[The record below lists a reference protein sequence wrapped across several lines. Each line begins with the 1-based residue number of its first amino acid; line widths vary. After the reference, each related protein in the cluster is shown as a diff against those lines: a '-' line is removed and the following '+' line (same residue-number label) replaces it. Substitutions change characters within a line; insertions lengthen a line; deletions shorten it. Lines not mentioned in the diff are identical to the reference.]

1 MALRGTSVVRRED
14 EPLLRG
20 RGQFVA
26 DLTAD
31 ADWSGMAHACY
42 VTSTVA
48 HAEIAGLDVSEARSA
63 PGVIDVV
70 TAADMNL
77 APYPSPNPAFDAA
90 IVRPMLA
97 ADRVRFVGEP
107 IAVVVADSPA
117 AAIDAAE
124 LIVVDYDQL
133 PALVDPEEALDGPAL
148 FDGMAEPNVVI
159 RLSLDGEQADF
170 DSCEAVAE
178 VRTVNNRI
186 APCPLEPRVAASR
199 WADDGRLHHVNAGQ
213 GPHPVRAG
221 LAKILDLDRTQMRVL
236 SRDVGGSFGAKAR
249 PHPEEALLGW
259 LAARTGRPVMW
270 VPSRTDDM
278 VGLVHGR
285 GQIQY
290 CRIGG
295 TRDGRITAFQVH
307 VVQQAGAYGNMGAAL
322 PNNGKAMLT
331 GCYDIA
337 TLGFTSVSVLTNTTP
352 TGPYRGAG
360 RPEAAAAIERAVDVF
375 AAEIGM
381 DPAEVRRKNF
391 LQPEVFPLTTR
402 TGMPYDTGAYEASLD
417 AALEAADYS
426 ALRSEQA
433 RRRADGDDKLLGIG
447 LATYVERTA
456 GVGRAEYGAVE
467 LMAGG
472 RIVARTGS
480 SPYGQGHHTSWAMLI
495 SDRTGIPMD
504 RIDIVHGDTD
514 EVPRG
519 EVTGGSR
526 SVQLAGAAMWEASG
540 TLVDRAREVAATLL
554 EADPADITLDTES
567 GAFHVVGTPAVSVDW
582 AAVAE
587 HLALTAAVTG
597 DRDSRSAESDGARVS
612 GADDA
617 LGGESGTDRASGG
630 HDDGKGESGG
640 AHVSGGEHD
649 REPGDTARSN
659 AGPRLLHAEEVFDS
673 EAPTF
678 PFGTHVAV
686 VEVDRHTGE
695 VELRQLVACDDAG
708 TILNPLL
715 AAGQVHGGLAQ
726 GAAQALYEEFL
737 YDTDGNPLTGNF
749 ADYPIISAAELPFF
763 DRVVL
768 ETPTHINPLG
778 AKGIGESGTV
788 GATPAVQNA
797 VIDAVAH
804 LGIRH
809 IDMPLTPQRVWQA
822 ITDAPVST

>member
-1 MALRGTSVVRRED
+1 MALRGTSVLRRED
-14 EPLLRG
+14 EALLRG

-26 DLTAD
+26 NLTAD
-31 ADWSGMAHACY
+31 ASWAPLAHACY

-48 HAEIAGLDVSEARSA
+48 HADIAGLDVAAAREV

-70 TAADMNL
+70 TASDIDADPAL
-77 APYPSPNPAFDAA
+77 GPYPPPSPAFDSA
-90 IVRPMLA
+90 IVRPLLA
-97 ADRVRFVGEP
+97 SDRVRYVGEP
-107 IAVVVADSPA
+107 VAVVLADSPA
-117 AAIDAAE
+117 AAMDAAE
-124 LIVVDYDQL
+124 SVVVDYEPL
-133 PALVDPEEALDGPAL
+133 PALVDPEAALHSAAL

-159 RLSLDGEQADF
+159 RMSLDGEQADF
-170 DSCEAVAE
+170 DSCEAVAQ
-178 VRTVNNRI
+178 VRTVNHRI

-221 LAKILDLDRTQMRVL
+221 LAKILGLDRSQLRVV

-259 LAARTGRPVMW
+259 LAARIGRPVMW

-295 TRDGRITAFQVH
+295 TRDGRITAFGVH
-307 VVQQAGAYGNMGAAL
+307 VVQQSGAYGNMGAAL
-322 PNNGKAMLT
+322 PNNGRAMLT

-337 TLGFTSVSVLTNTTP
+337 TLGFSSVSVLTNTTP

-391 LQPEVFPLTTR
+391 LQPDAFPFTTR
-402 TGMPYDTGAYEASLD
+402 TGMPYDTGRYEASLD
-417 AALEAADYS
+417 AALRAADYE
-426 ALRSEQA
+426 ALRAEQA
-433 RRRADGDDKLLGIG
+433 RRRADGHDQLLGIG

-456 GVGRAEYGAVE
+456 GIGRAEYGAVE
-467 LMAGG
+467 LLAGG

-480 SPYGQGHHTSWAMLI
+480 SPYGQGHHTAWAMLI
-495 SDRTGIPMD
+495 ADRTGVPMEH
-504 RIDIVHGDTD
+504 IDIVHGDTD

-526 SVQLAGAAMWEASG
+526 SVQLAGSAIWQAAG
-540 TLVDRAREVAATLL
+540 TLVDQARQVAATML
-554 EADPADITLDTES
+554 EADPADVVLDT
-567 GAFHVVGTPAVSVDW
+567 GTAAFHVAGTPAVSVGW
-582 AAVAE
+582 SALAE
-587 HLALTAAVTG
+587 HLVATN
-597 DRDSRSAESDGARVS
+597 GAP
-612 GADDA
+612 A
-617 LGGESGTDRASGG
+617 
-630 HDDGKGESGG
+630 
-640 AHVSGGEHD
+640 
-649 REPGDTARSN
+649 
-659 AGPRLLHAEEVFDS
+659 PRLLHAEEVFDS
-673 EAPTF
+673 DAPTF

-686 VEVDRHTGE
+686 VEVDRHTGD
-695 VELRQLVACDDAG
+695 VELLRLVACDDAG

-726 GAAQALYEEFL
+726 GAAQALYEEFV
-737 YDTDGNPLTGNF
+737 YDADGNPLTGNF
-749 ADYPIISAAELPFF
+749 ADYPIISAAEVPFF
-763 DRVVL
+763 ERVVL

-797 VIDAVAH
+797 VVDAVAH

-809 IDMPLTPQRVWQA
+809 IDMPLTPQRVWRA
-822 ITDAPVST
+822 INEATAARAGG

>member
-26 DLTAD
+26 NL
-31 ADWSGMAHACY
+31 DWDDMAHACY
-42 VTSTVA
+42 VTSTVP
-48 HAEIAGLDVSEARSA
+48 HAAITGLDVSEARNA
-63 PGVIDVV
+63 AGVVDVI
-70 TAADMNL
+70 TAADVDL
-77 APYPSPNPAFDAA
+77 GPYPSPSPAFDPA

-97 ADRVRFVGEP
+97 ADRVRFVGEA
-107 IAVVVADSPA
+107 IAVVVADTA
-117 AAIDAAE
+117 AAAMDAAE
-124 LIVVDYDQL
+124 LVVVDYEPL
-133 PALVDPEEALDGPAL
+133 PALVDPEDALDAPAL
-148 FDGMAEPNVVI
+148 FDGMAEPNVVV
-159 RLSLDGEQADF
+159 RMSLESEQADF

-186 APCPLEPRVAASR
+186 APCPLETRVAASR

-221 LAKILDLDRTQMRVL
+221 LAKILGLDREQMRVI

-259 LAARTGRPVMW
+259 LATRVGRPVMW
-270 VPSRTDDM
+270 VPSRSDDM

-295 TRDGRITAFQVH
+295 DLDGRITAYQLH
-307 VVQQAGAYGNMGAAL
+307 VVQQAGAYGNMGAGL
-322 PNNGKAMLT
+322 PGNAKAMLA
-331 GCYDIA
+331 GCYDID

-391 LQPEVFPLTTR
+391 LPPEAFPLETR

-426 ALRSEQA
+426 SLRTEQA
-433 RRRADGDDKLLGIG
+433 RRRVEGDDKLLGIG

-456 GVGRAEYGAVE
+456 GIGRSEYGAVE
-467 LMAGG
+467 LVLGG

-495 SDRTGIPMD
+495 SDRTGVPME
-504 RIDIVHGDTD
+504 RIEVIHGDTD

-526 SVQLAGAAMWEASG
+526 SVQLAGAAIWEASA
-540 TLVDRAREVAATLL
+540 TLVDQARSVAATLL
-554 EADPADITLDTES
+554 EADPADVTLDTHI
-567 GAFHVVGTPAVSVDW
+567 GAFHVVGTPVVSVDW
-582 AAVAE
+582 SAVAE
-587 HLALTAAVTG
+587 YLASTN
-597 DRDSRSAESDGARVS
+597 
-612 GADDA
+612 
-617 LGGESGTDRASGG
+617 GE
-630 HDDGKGESGG
+630 
-640 AHVSGGEHD
+640 
-649 REPGDTARSN
+649 

-726 GAAQALYEEFL
+726 GAAQALFEEFV
-737 YDTDGNPLTGNF
+737 YDDDGNPLTGNF
-749 ADYPIISAAELPFF
+749 ADYSIISAAELPFF

-797 VIDAVAH
+797 VVDAVAH

-809 IDMPLTPQRVWQA
+809 IDMPLTPQRVWKA
-822 ITDAPVST
+822 ISEANTVAD

>member
-26 DLTAD
+26 NL
-31 ADWSGMAHACY
+31 DWDGMAHACY
-42 VTSTVA
+42 VTSTVP
-48 HAEIAGLDVSEARSA
+48 HAVISGLDVSEARGA

-70 TAADMNL
+70 GAADVDL
-77 APYPSPNPAFDAA
+77 EPYPSPSPAFDAA

-97 ADRVRFVGEP
+97 TDRVRFVGEA
-107 IAVVVADSPA
+107 IAVVVADTAA

-124 LIVVDYDQL
+124 LIVVDYEPL
-133 PALVDPEEALDGPAL
+133 PALVDPEAALDSPAL
-148 FDGMAEPNVVI
+148 FDGMAEPNVVV
-159 RLSLDGEQADF
+159 RMSLDTEEADF

-186 APCPLEPRVAASR
+186 APCPLETRVAASR

-221 LAKILDLDRTQMRVL
+221 LAKILGLEREQMRVI

-259 LAARTGRPVMW
+259 LATRIGRPVMW
-270 VPSRTDDM
+270 VPSRSDDM

-295 TRDGRITAFQVH
+295 NRDGRITAYELY
-307 VVQQAGAYGNMGAAL
+307 VVQQAGAYGNMGAGL
-322 PNNGKAMLT
+322 PGNAKAMLA
-331 GCYDIA
+331 GCYDID
-337 TLGFTSVSVLTNTTP
+337 TLGFSSVSVLTNTTP

-391 LQPEVFPLTTR
+391 RPPEAFPLETR

-426 ALRSEQA
+426 SLRVEQA
-433 RRRADGDDKLLGIG
+433 RRRADGDDQLLGIG

-456 GVGRAEYGAVE
+456 GIGRSEYGAVE
-467 LMAGG
+467 LVAGG

-495 SDRTGIPMD
+495 SDRTGVPMD
-504 RIDIVHGDTD
+504 RIDVIHGDTD

-526 SVQLAGAAMWEASG
+526 SVQLAGAAIWEASG
-540 TLVDRAREVAATLL
+540 TLVDQARSVAATLL
-554 EADPADITLDTES
+554 EADPADITLDTTS
-567 GAFHVVGTPAVSVDW
+567 GMFHVVGTPAVSVDW
-582 AAVAE
+582 TAVAG
-587 HLALTAAVTG
+587 HLASTN
-597 DRDSRSAESDGARVS
+597 
-612 GADDA
+612 
-617 LGGESGTDRASGG
+617 GE
-630 HDDGKGESGG
+630 
-640 AHVSGGEHD
+640 
-649 REPGDTARSN
+649 

-726 GAAQALYEEFL
+726 GAAQALYEEFV
-737 YDTDGNPLTGNF
+737 YDDEGNPLTSNF
-749 ADYPIISAAELPFF
+749 ADYAIISAAELPFF

-822 ITDAPVST
+822 INEASAG

>member
-26 DLTAD
+26 NLNWD
-31 ADWSGMAHACY
+31 GMAHACY
-42 VTSTVA
+42 VTSTVS
-48 HAEIAGLDVSEARSA
+48 HAVIAGLDVGGARSA

-70 TAADMNL
+70 TAADVDL
-77 APYPSPNPAFDAA
+77 EPYPSPSPAFDAA

-97 ADRVRFVGEP
+97 TDRVRFVGEP
-107 IAVVVADSPA
+107 IAVVLADTPA

-124 LIVVDYDQL
+124 LVVVDYEPL
-133 PALVDPEEALDGPAL
+133 GALLDPEAALDGPAL
-148 FDGMAEPNVVI
+148 FEGMAEPNVVV
-159 RLSLDGEQADF
+159 RMALEGEQADF
-170 DSCEAVAE
+170 DSCEAVAD
-178 VRTVNNRI
+178 VRTINNRI

-221 LAKILDLDRTQMRVL
+221 LAKILGLDREQMRVL

-259 LAARTGRPVMW
+259 LAARIGRPVMW
-270 VPSRTDDM
+270 VPSRSDDM

-295 TRDGRITAFQVH
+295 TRDGRITAFEVH

-322 PNNGKAMLT
+322 PNNGRAMLA

-391 LQPEVFPLTTR
+391 LQPDVFPFETR
-402 TGMPYDTGAYEASLD
+402 TGMPYDSGAYEASLD
-417 AALEAADYS
+417 AALEAADYA
-426 ALRSEQA
+426 ALRAEQA
-433 RRRADGDDKLLGIG
+433 RRRADGDVKLLGIG

-456 GVGRAEYGAVE
+456 GIGRSEYGAVE
-467 LMAGG
+467 LVPGG

-495 SDRTGIPMD
+495 SDRTGVPMD
-504 RIDIVHGDTD
+504 QIDVVHGDTD

-526 SVQLAGAAMWEASG
+526 SVQLAGSAIWEASG
-540 TLVDRAREVAATLL
+540 TLVDQARAVAATLL
-554 EADPADITLDTES
+554 EADPADITLDTTS
-567 GAFHVVGTPAVSVDW
+567 GTFHVVGTPAVSVDW
-582 AAVAE
+582 SAVAE
-587 HLALTAAVTG
+587 H
-597 DRDSRSAESDGARVS
+597 
-612 GADDA
+612 
-617 LGGESGTDRASGG
+617 RASTN
-630 HDDGKGESGG
+630 GE
-640 AHVSGGEHD
+640 
-649 REPGDTARSN
+649 

-686 VEVDRHTGE
+686 VEVDRHTGD

-726 GAAQALYEEFL
+726 GAAQALFEEFV
-737 YDTDGNPLTGNF
+737 YDDDGNPLTGNF

-809 IDMPLTPQRVWQA
+809 IDMPLTPQRVWRA
-822 ITDAPVST
+822 ITEATADAP